1 VGRVYRFEDVE
12 IDLPGFRV
20 LKAGKAV
27 PIEPKAL
34 NLLVFLVENP
44 RRLIEKK
51 ELIDAVWGD
60 AFVTE
65 NVLTRIIGQLRKAL
79 GDDVKEGRYIETVPT
94 RGYRF
99 IAEVTVEDDGEPQI
113 GTQNPVTIPP
123 IHPVSPSAP
132 IGHPRRYAGLAVTS
146 LLIVALV
153 AVGVYVVR
161 GPSNFEYLRVGAA
174 SQVTT
179 TDGASFFP
187 TLSPDGTR
195 IAYTSD
201 HGKGYEIFIREL
213 APGAQEVQLT
223 SDGTGNFAPAWSPDG
238 SLIAYSSRNRSGIWL
253 IPAQGG
259 TARKLTDF
267 GARAAWSR
275 DGQWIAFQSGGP
287 GDFAADSI
295 GILIPSTIWV
305 IRADGSD
312 ARQVTRPGSPEGGQ
326 GVPSWSPDSRH
337 IVFISDYAIWAIA
350 VDGTGLVRLIPKAY
364 RFFDPVYS
372 PDGNSVVFGAATGG
386 RNLYGLMQIRV
397 SPGTSAPIGEPVQ
410 IMNVGATDIKQM
422 NFSYDGRKLVYAAL
436 SMTSGIHSQAV
447 SVAGDPVGQPISLFN
462 CAGCRSTRP
471 QYSPDGS
478 KIAFDTGL
486 GLAGV
491 ARPQVWVMN
500 ADGSGAQQLTFLPG
514 GGIAPWWYPDSKR
527 ILFATHNDFSQVD
540 VETRQR
546 MVIAEVT
553 KDISDLDFSSFSQ
566 DGKKVAFNV
575 SRGGAT
581 NIWVMDLETKDLKQV
596 TFDKESIGFPA
607 WSPDGKVIAAQNQI
621 GAENSIVI
629 FPAEGGPITQLTPVQ
644 GEQWS
649 HGWSPDG
656 DKVLFA
662 KVGDDGIWNVW
673 SVSRSTKAQKQ
684 LTHYSNHNEFVRYPS
699 MSPHGDRVVYE
710 HTETTGNIWIA
721 DVK

>member
-1 VGRVYRFEDVE
+1 MGRIYRFDDVE
-12 IDLPGFRV
+12 IDLPGYRV

-27 PIEPKAL
+27 QLEPKAL

-99 IAEVTVEDDGEPQI
+99 IADVTIEDDGETQL
-113 GTQNPVTIPP
+113 GTQNSVTILPTDP
-123 IHPVSPSAP
+123 NPALTP
-132 IGHPRRYAGLAVTS
+132 IGERRRYAGLAIAIV
-146 LLIVALV
+146 LICALIG
-153 AVGVYVVR
+153 VGVYVVR
-161 GPSNFEYLRVGAA
+161 GPSNFQYLRVGAA

-201 HGKGYEIFIREL
+201 HGKGYEIFIRQL
-213 APGAQEVQLT
+213 VPGAQEVQLT
-223 SDGTGNFAPAWSPDG
+223 SDGAANFAPAWSPDG
-238 SLIAYSSRNRSGIWL
+238 SLIAYSSRNRGGIWL

-259 TARKLTDF
+259 TARKLTEF

-287 GDFAADSI
+287 GDFGADSI

-337 IVFISDYAIWAIA
+337 IVFISDYAIWAIGA
-350 VDGTGLVRLIPKAY
+350 DGTGLVQLIPKSY

-397 SPGTSAPIGEPVQ
+397 SSRNSAPIGEPVQ
-410 IMNVGATDIKQM
+410 IMNVGASDIRDVA
-422 NFSYDGRKLVYAAL
+422 FSSDGRKLVYAAL
-436 SMTSGIHSQAV
+436 SMTSSIHSQAV
-447 SVAGDPVGQPISLFN
+447 SAAGDPVGQPVSLFN
-462 CAGCRSTRP
+462 CAGCRSTRAE
-471 QYSPDGS
+471 YSPDGT

-486 GLAGV
+486 GLAGGEP
-491 ARPQVWVMN
+491 PQVWVMN

-514 GGIAPWWYPDSKR
+514 PGVAPCVGSGQQAHFVLSIAPY
-527 ILFATHNDFSQVD
+527 DF
-540 VETRQR
+540 
-546 MVIAEVT
+546 
-553 KDISDLDFSSFSQ
+553 
-566 DGKKVAFNV
+566 
-575 SRGGAT
+575 
-581 NIWVMDLETKDLKQV
+581 
-596 TFDKESIGFPA
+596 
-607 WSPDGKVIAAQNQI
+607 
-621 GAENSIVI
+621 
-629 FPAEGGPITQLTPVQ
+629 
-644 GEQWS
+644 
-649 HGWSPDG
+649 
-656 DKVLFA
+656 
-662 KVGDDGIWNVW
+662 
-673 SVSRSTKAQKQ
+673 
-684 LTHYSNHNEFVRYPS
+684 
-699 MSPHGDRVVYE
+699 
-710 HTETTGNIWIA
+710 
-721 DVK
+721 